1 MERLMNVENECSD
14 SIGANKVQCAMNCMK
29 IEKAGGPSG
38 VAIELFKND
47 GDKCLKPLTNI

>member
-38 VAIELFKND
+38 VAIELFKNG